1 MLLFCIRKNKL
12 LAIFLLTWVNVD
24 DKFGRK
30 PMFLRV
36 SLGIAV
42 IIACIGLAIGDS
54 IGDMFE
60 LEPVFFITGA
70 LLLVVFTQ
78 LFYL

>member
-12 LAIFLLTWVNVD
+12 LAIFFLTWVNVD

-60 LEPVFFITGA
+60 LEPVFFITGV